1 MNSKTKSQTAGF
13 IEAYWLL
20 NRHDNH
26 DRTVLGCYNFCLVKN
41 KHLTL
46 MAPFLWGLRTLSLQ
60 EFVDVY
66 DNLNTI
72 IQLSVFSMFHPES
85 TYTNFFLFAED
96 LLPLQLLWV
105 WKMRLIER
113 HERHDVKIR
122 ME

>member
-1 MNSKTKSQTAGF
+1 MGF
-13 IEAYWLL
+13 EDTESSRI
-20 NRHDNH
+20 R
-26 DRTVLGCYNFCLVKN
+26 GCL
-41 KHLTL
+41 
-46 MAPFLWGLRTLSLQ
+46 
-60 EFVDVY
+60 

-113 HERHDVKIR
+113 QERHDVKIR